1 MGVNACR
8 LGHPGSPGLPACAGG
23 SRGPPRVRGVFC
35 YERSLAAL
43 QTCTMLSHY
52 SYRVTYGEISRRVWG
67 ICPIREDEAAYICA
81 RVRAGAIA

>member
-52 SYRVTYGEISRRVWG
+52 SYRVTYGEISSGECGGYVRFVRM
-67 ICPIREDEAAYICA
+67 RLLTY
-81 RVRAGAIA
+81 VRAYAQAR